1 MSTFVLIFEILGTIA
16 FALSG
21 AMTGLKKEMDIFGV
35 AILGLTTAVGGG
47 ILRDLVLGIAPPT
60 TFQKPVYALVAIV
73 VSTLAF
79 LPGIRRQ
86 LMRRQAVYEKILL
99 LMDSIGLGVF
109 TVVGIQIAF
118 GTAGEYNAFLYIFVG
133 VITGIG
139 GGILRDVLAGN
150 TPYIFVKHIYASA
163 SIIGAVVCTLIWPVA
178 GSLAA
183 MLTGAALIVI
193 IRLLS
198 AHYKWN
204 LPKARP

>member
-47 ILRDLVLGIAPPT
+47 ILRDLVLGITPPT

-73 VSTLAF
+73 VSILAF

-86 LMRRQAVYEKILL
+86 LTRRQAVYEKILL

-109 TVVGIQIAF
+109 TVVRSEERRG
-118 GTAGEYNAFLYIFVG
+118 GEEC
-133 VITGIG
+133 
-139 GGILRDVLAGN
+139 R
-150 TPYIFVKHIYASA
+150 SRW
-163 SIIGAVVCTLIWPVA
+163 GAY
-178 GSLAA
+178 
-183 MLTGAALIVI
+183 
-193 IRLLS
+193 R
-198 AHYKWN
+198 
-204 LPKARP
+204 